1 MHNHIRVRSLKN
13 YIPELLIEELTKINF
28 PGCNIFSN
36 VNIAYLDLVEK
47 LLSVVD
53 NIAPFKDLRIRSVTQ
68 NWFDDEVAE
77 TIKLRE
83 KSLKHLKS
91 KKYIWV
97 RNYIKNL
104 NILQGN

>member
-1 MHNHIRVRSLKN
+1 MYNQIRVRSLKN

-28 PGCNIFSN
+28 PGCDVFSN

-47 LLSVVD
+47 LLSVAD
-53 NIAPFKDLRIRSVTQ
+53 NIAPFKDLRIKSVTQ

-83 KSLKHLKS
+83 KSFKHLKS
-91 KKYIWV
+91 KKYIRM